1 MSLYSELDRLSK
13 ENLRLFK
20 RAQRETFGVMTH
32 IYERIKKVMEV
43 PEGSIEWLPLKPAA
57 EPMAF
62 PEQEKIWKHRMYL
75 HEDGRFESVFALAL
89 SGLTVN
95 FSIFLQRLDKSHY
108 QVWLTE
114 EITDTLM
121 DDVVEVDELIRK
133 LATELGED
141 VADYYGNMLTG
152 KPHRVGLGF
161 APPKNYSDS

>member
-13 ENLRLFK
+13 ENLRAFK
-20 RAQRETFGVMTH
+20 RAQRETFAVMTH

-43 PEGSIEWLPLKPAA
+43 PEGSIEWLPLKPAS
-57 EPMAF
+57 EPMGF
-62 PEQEKIWKHRMYL
+62 PEQERIWKHRLYL

-95 FSIFLQRLDKSHY
+95 FSIFLQRLAKSHY

-114 EITDTLM
+114 EITDTIM
-121 DDVVEVDELIRK
+121 DEYEGVDELIQK
-133 LATELGED
+133 LADELGED

-152 KPHRVGLGF
+152 KPHKVGLGF
-161 APPKNYSDS
+161 APPKNMVD